1 MNQINGL
8 PPRDEQALREIYNL
22 HSAALL
28 GIINNIVQEEKAA
41 ELVLEEMFIKIWQ
54 DGDSYEDGYQRLFSW
69 LSIKARAAA
78 HNHINTREKINA
90 REKINTKNPDINL
103 PEVFD
108 LIFFKGLSQA
118 AAAEQLNVPVEHVR
132 RDLRNKVLLMRS

>member
-8 PPRDEQALREIYNL
+8 PPRDEQTLREIYNL

-28 GIINNIVQEEKAA
+28 GIINTIVQDEKAA

-54 DGDSYEDGYQRLFSW
+54 DADSYKEGYQRLFSW

-78 HNHINTREKINA
+78 HNHINTKEKINA
-90 REKINTKNPDINL
+90 KENLNVKDHDFNL

-108 LIFFKGLSQA
+108 LIYFKGLSQC
-118 AAAEQLNVPVEHVR
+118 AAAEKLNIPLEHIR
-132 RDLRNKVLLMRS
+132 RDLRNKVLSMRS

>member
-8 PPRDEQALREIYNL
+8 PPRDEQTLREIYNL
-22 HSAALL
+22 HSGALL
-28 GIINNIVQEEKAA
+28 GIINTIVQDEKAA

-54 DGDSYEDGYQRLFSW
+54 DADSYEGGYQRLFSW
-69 LSIKARAAA
+69 LSIRARAAA
-78 HNHINTREKINA
+78 NHHIATREKINS
-90 REKINTKNPDINL
+90 NDSSVNL

-108 LIFFKGLSQA
+108 LIYFKGLSQA
-118 AAAEQLNVPVEHVR
+118 AAAEQLNIPVEHIR